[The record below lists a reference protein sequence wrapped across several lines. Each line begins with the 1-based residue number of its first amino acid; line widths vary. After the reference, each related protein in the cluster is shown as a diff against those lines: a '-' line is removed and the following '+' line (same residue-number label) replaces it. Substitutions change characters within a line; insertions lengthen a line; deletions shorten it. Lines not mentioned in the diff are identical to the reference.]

1 MPPSPVD
8 TIRNTTQQHL
18 DIEEITED
26 IVILKDGSGCL
37 ILQASSI
44 NFSLLSED
52 EQEATIYAYAA
63 ILNSLTYPIQIIVNS
78 ERKDISDYL
87 RHVKIQEDQ
96 QDNKLLREHL
106 RRYRRFV
113 EETVQKNNV
122 LDKKF
127 FIVIPFTSM
136 ELGAPKAMFNQIS
149 GSKSLPFSMSFI
161 LEKAKNHL
169 IPKRD
174 HLSRQFSR
182 LGIRLRQLETSELIE
197 IFYKAYN
204 PDLTRGI
211 KLDNSQGYTAPI
223 VQSQSP
229 IANQVVQYVQ
239 QNNQDQ
245 TQTPP
250 AQLDPNLAQTPVE
263 TPDSMPQSLPV
274 ENQYPPPSSPPTD
287 NQSLPYPPQDQN
299 LQPTEPNPQQSVTNN
314 Q

>member
-1 MPPSPVD
+1 MPNQSPVSS
-8 TIRNTTQQHL
+8 IRNTTQQHL

-37 ILQASSI
+37 IIQASAI

-63 ILNSLTYPIQIIVNS
+63 ILNSLTYPIQIIINS

-87 RHVKIQEDQ
+87 RYIKLQEDQ
-96 QDNKLLREHL
+96 QQNKILREHL

-127 FIVIPFTSM
+127 YIIIPFTSL

-149 GSKSLPFSMSFI
+149 GSNKLPFSLSYI

-204 PDLTRGI
+204 PDLSRGI
-211 KLDNSQGYTAPI
+211 KLDNSQSYTAPI
-223 VQSQSP
+223 VQSSSP
-229 IANQVVQYVQ
+229 LGPQIVSYVNQIN
-239 QNNQDQ
+239 QNPP
-245 TQTPP
+245 TQTAESPSTVASPPQTSNEPKSQPTSSEIQTSDQSMHPQSNPSQTPLDSNPTP
-250 AQLDPNLAQTPVE
+250 AQNL
-263 TPDSMPQSLPV
+263 
-274 ENQYPPPSSPPTD
+274 N
-287 NQSLPYPPQDQN
+287 
-299 LQPTEPNPQQSVTNN
+299 PNPISQ
-314 Q
+314 

>member
-1 MPPSPVD
+1 MPNTD

-18 DIEEITED
+18 DLEEITDD

-37 ILQASSI
+37 ILQATAI

-63 ILNSLTYPIQIIVNS
+63 ILNSLTYPIQIIINS

-87 RHVKIQEDQ
+87 RNVKIQEDQ
-96 QDNKLLREHL
+96 QDNKLLREHI

-127 FIVIPFTSM
+127 YVVIPFTAL
-136 ELGAPKAMFNQIS
+136 ELGASKAMFSQVS
-149 GSKSLPFSMSFI
+149 GTKGLPFSLSFI

-169 IPKRD
+169 IPKRE

-211 KLDNSQGYTAPI
+211 KLDNSRSYTAPI

-229 IANQVVQYVQ
+229 LADQVVAYVK
-239 QNNQDQ
+239 
-245 TQTPP
+245 
-250 AQLDPNLAQTPVE
+250 
-263 TPDSMPQSLPV
+263 QSS
-274 ENQYPPPSSPPTD
+274 QSTPPPSD
-287 NQSLPYPPQDQN
+287 A
-299 LQPTEPNPQQSVTNN
+299 TEPLATSLQTQNPNSPTITSLESPDSQVQPANPPVITNPQP
-314 Q
+314 

>member
-1 MPPSPVD
+1 MPNQSPVS

-37 ILQASSI
+37 IIQASAI

-63 ILNSLTYPIQIIVNS
+63 ILNSLTYPIQIIINS

-87 RHVKIQEDQ
+87 RYIKLQEDQ
-96 QDNKLLREHL
+96 QQNKILREHL

-127 FIVIPFTSM
+127 FIIIPFTSL

-149 GSKSLPFSMSFI
+149 GSNKLPFSLSYI

-197 IFYKAYN
+197 VFYKAYN
-204 PDLTRGI
+204 PDLSRGI
-211 KLDNSQGYTAPI
+211 KLDNSQSYTAPI
-223 VQSQSP
+223 VQSSSP
-229 IANQVVQYVQ
+229 LGPQIISYVNQVN
-239 QNNQDQ
+239 QNPSTSNE
-245 TQTPP
+245 TPNNSQTPP
-250 AQLDPNLAQTPVE
+250 QETTPTINPDSSTPNQALNPDQTPH
-263 TPDSMPQSLPV
+263 Q
-274 ENQYPPPSSPPTD
+274 D
-287 NQSLPYPPQDQN
+287 NIPQDTLDSNQPNSQN
-299 LQPTEPNPQQSVTNN
+299 LNPNPIS
-314 Q
+314 